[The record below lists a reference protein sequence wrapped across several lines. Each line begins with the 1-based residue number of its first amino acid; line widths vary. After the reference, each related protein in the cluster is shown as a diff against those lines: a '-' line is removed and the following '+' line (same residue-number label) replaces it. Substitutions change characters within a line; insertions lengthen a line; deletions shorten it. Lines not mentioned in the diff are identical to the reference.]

1 MCPFAATTG
10 AVAALFAALPRR
22 VKGHAKQALEQAIDA
37 VVTIDGDNRVTFMNG
52 AAEKLWGCAADEV
65 LGQNVKM
72 LVPEEHRAGHD
83 GYIERHRQ
91 GGEARIVGTGRDV
104 RLTRKDGS
112 HVWVNLALSA
122 TGRGPGSGYTAFL
135 RDVTAQRD
143 QRELI
148 NQTLEQALDAVVM
161 IDERNHVTFFNRAA
175 EALWGLPREQVLGHN
190 VKMLVPRAMQPH
202 HDGWVNANRSTGQD
216 KIVGTSREVAIER
229 ADGRPC
235 WGALS
240 LSKVELDGRIVY
252 TAFVKDVT
260 AEVLRRRQVE
270 MLSMVADETNDSV
283 IITDAEGRIEYVNK
297 GFERMTGWRADEV
310 LGKRPG
316 AVLQG
321 PHTDAPTRQRIGER
335 LRAREPFYEEILN
348 YHRDGRP
355 YWISLAI
362 NPVLN
367 NGQLQRFISVQAD
380 ITATKQRSLEHDTR
394 FRALRS
400 STPTADWDAQG
411 RCVDASPVLL
421 ALMGLAGDETDAEAR
436 PAQTGATGRAETGRR
451 LLDSAYAQ
459 ALDAEVTARLAQGH
473 ATQATLKLRHQGH
486 ELQLHG
492 VFNPIRDVDRR
503 LLKVAMVARDISAE
517 QRTLDRIRQVVG
529 TIDQLAMQ
537 TNLLSLNAAI
547 EAARAGP
554 AGRGFAVVAGE
565 VRALTAHS
573 AASASEVA
581 SMLSGS
587 GR

>member
-22 VKGHAKQALEQAIDA
+22 GKAHAKQALEKAIDA
-37 VVTIDGDNRVTFMNG
+37 VVTIDGDNRVTFMNA
-52 AAEKLWGCAADEV
+52 AAERLWGWKAAEV
-65 LGQNVKM
+65 LGHNVAM

-91 GGEARIVGTGRDV
+91 GGEARIVGTSRDV

-175 EALWGLPREQVLGHN
+175 EALWGLPRGQVLGEN

-202 HDGWVNANRSTGQD
+202 HDGWVDANRRTGQD

-260 AEVLRRRQVE
+260 AEVQRRRQVE
-270 MLSMVADETNDSV
+270 MLSLVADETNNAV
-283 IITDAEGRIEYVNK
+283 IITDADGRIEYVNQ
-297 GFERMTGWRADEV
+297 GFERMSGWRADEV

-321 PHTDAPTRQRIGER
+321 PHTDAETRQRIGRR
-335 LRAREPFYEEILN
+335 LRACEPFYEEILN

-355 YWISLAI
+355 YWISLAV
-362 NPVLN
+362 NPVMRD
-367 NGQLQRFISVQAD
+367 GTLQRFISVQAD

-394 FRALRS
+394 FRALRT
-400 STPTADWDAQG
+400 STPTADWNAEG

-421 ALMGLAGDETDAEAR
+421 ALMGLGSDASDGEQAPGADGDALA
-436 PAQTGATGRAETGRR
+436 TGRR
-451 LLDSAYAQ
+451 LLDAAFAQ
-459 ALDAEVTARLAQGH
+459 AVDAQAAARLAQGQ
-473 ATQATLKLRHQGH
+473 AAEATLRLRQGGR
-486 ELQLHG
+486 ELHLHA
-492 VFNPIRDVDRR
+492 VFNPIRDVDGR

-517 QRTLDRIRQVVG
+517 QRTLERIRQVVG
-529 TIDQLAMQ
+529 TIDQIAMQ

-565 VRALTAHS
+565 VRALAARS

-581 SMLSGS
+581 AMLSGQA
-587 GR
+587 R